1 MRLPSNYPR
10 MALDALLL
18 RDSAYADMRDGNK
31 PFVRGMIFIAVLGV
45 AIALA
50 GITGHLLEWAV
61 APNLSAI
68 KETVWEHLIKMPW
81 YEGFSSPPAGVLES
95 IRDQYEYGWRIAN
108 FFAPNPWR
116 SAMTLISTPL
126 GLLVGWL
133 IYGLL
138 AHLYSRTLG
147 GEGTFA
153 QTYGCVALA
162 TSAQALR
169 LANLVPY
176 VRVGGIVAVWGLLCN
191 FVALKAAHKLSGGR
205 AFWAAILP
213 VVTIW
218 LLALLLGVAII
229 VAFGSVL
236 PGIMEQVTGM
246 GGIR

>member
-10 MALDALLL
+10 VALDALLL
-18 RDSAYADMRDGNK
+18 RNSAYVEMRDGNK

-50 GITGHLLEWAV
+50 GIMGQLLAWAT
-61 APNLSAI
+61 APSLSAI
-68 KETVWEHLIKMPW
+68 KETVWEHLADMLW
-81 YEGFSSPPAGVLES
+81 YVEGSGMPAGMLET
-95 IRDQYEYGWRIAN
+95 IHDQYEYGWRVAN

-116 SAMTLISTPL
+116 SATTLISTPL

-133 IYGLL
+133 VYGLL
-138 AHLYSRTLG
+138 AHLYSRLLD

-213 VVTIW
+213 VLTIW
-218 LLALLLGVAII
+218 LLALLLGVAMI
-229 VAFGSVL
+229 VVFGSVL
-236 PGIMEQVTGM
+236 PGIMEQITGM
-246 GGIR
+246 GGM

>member
-18 RDSAYADMRDGNK
+18 RDSAYSEMRDSNK
-31 PFVRGMIFIAVLGV
+31 PFIRGMIFVAILGV

-50 GITGHLLEWAV
+50 SIMGLLLKWAV

-68 KETVWEHLIKMPW
+68 KETIWEHIIKMPW
-81 YEGFSSPPAGVLES
+81 NEGSSGQAASVLES
-95 IRDQYEYGWRIAN
+95 IRDEYEYGWRIVN

-116 SAMTLISTPL
+116 SAMALISTPL

-133 IYGLL
+133 TYGLL
-138 AHLYSRTLG
+138 AHLYSRLLG

-169 LANLVPY
+169 LASLVPY

-191 FVALKAAHKLSGGR
+191 FVALKAAHKLNGSR
-205 AFWAAILP
+205 AFWVAILP
-213 VVTIW
+213 VATIW
-218 LLALLLGVAII
+218 LLVLLLGVAMIM
-229 VAFGSVL
+229 VFGSLL
-236 PGIMEQVTGM
+236 PSVMEQVTGL
-246 GGIR
+246 GGIQ